1 MGRRT
6 LAGLRSRVG
15 VVGAAEP
22 ASRPLERVAGYDHAE
37 MVGCVPSDDV
47 IHEFP
52 ELRVMAAARSD
63 CARRRKGSKSL

>member
-15 VVGAAEP
+15 VVGAA
-22 ASRPLERVAGYDHAE
+22 SRPLERVVGYDHAE